1 MNKLNDLAAC
11 TRMAETPY
19 FPRVKTLVVALG
31 AVILHSTFSTACADS
46 DADARIAQLQRMLEA
61 QQQQMQLLANELKAL
76 KEATLKPAESV
87 DSTKSSHPI
96 AVEEKQQLREQQ
108 AKIDTMAEQLK
119 SLQAARGQSTGQPV
133 YANFKNGLSFEDGTG
148 NWKLGINGR
157 VQADYRSFS
166 PDIAAADTFN
176 IRRGRLGAN
185 VAMKDFAARL
195 EAEYSG
201 TANNGSVGLTYA
213 HVDYIHFSSFK
224 LRVGQFKP
232 FYGLERAMNANF
244 TDFQER
250 GSTDYLLGATFDRGL
265 MVFGEPVPGLFYN
278 ASWTDGKGVNTASA
292 NGDETDA
299 KYDNKDTL
307 VRVVGNIAQFADW
320 KDSVV
325 HVGGFYAKGQ
335 QEPGSNPTLAVLT
348 EGRGYTMFSTAE
360 GFTRAVDRTRQGYEL
375 ALAHG
380 PLKFQTEH
388 IRESFDGFNFDRDLT
403 AWYASVNWIV
413 TGETFAS
420 TYKDGMFGRLRPK
433 HDFSW
438 GGDGWGALQLGAR
451 YSKFD
456 GSDFVTANPTGTG
469 RLAAGRSNEFDSWT
483 IGANWILTPY
493 VRLVANYVHTHFD
506 TPITTTAT
514 VSGTAKSYT
523 FDHEDAIT
531 MRAQF
536 DF

>member
-1 MNKLNDLAAC
+1 VKHVNHQAISIAAGAKAPFLHINKITAALS
-11 TRMAETPY
+11 TVMLGMSMTSAWADAET
-19 FPRVKTLVVALG
+19 
-31 AVILHSTFSTACADS
+31 
-46 DADARIAQLQRMLEA
+46 DARIAQLQQMLEA
-61 QQQQMQLLANELKAL
+61 QQQQMQMLANELKAL
-76 KEATLKPAESV
+76 KVTSSKPAE
-87 DSTKSSHPI
+87 PPPAI
-96 AVEEKQQLREQQ
+96 ATEEKLQLREQQ
-108 AKIDTMAEQLK
+108 SKIEAMADQLK
-119 SLQAARGQSTGQPV
+119 TLQSARGQSTGQPV
-133 YANFKNGLSFEDGTG
+133 YANFKNGLSFEDGSG
-148 NWKLGINGR
+148 AWKLGINGR
-157 VQADYRSFS
+157 VQADYRSFA
-166 PDIAAADTFN
+166 PDIAAPDTFN
-176 IRRGRLGAN
+176 IRRARLGAN
-185 VAMKDFAARL
+185 VAMKDVAARL

-213 HVDYIHFSSFK
+213 HVDYTRFNGFK
-224 LRVGQFKP
+224 LRTGQFKP

-250 GSTDYLLGATFDRGL
+250 GSTDYLLGPTFDRGV
-265 MVFGEPVPGLFYN
+265 MVFGEPIPGLFYN
-278 ASWTDGKGVNTASA
+278 ASWTDGKGVNTTTA

-299 KYDNKDTL
+299 KYDNKDGL
-307 VRVVGNIAQFADW
+307 VRVVGNIAQFAGW

-325 HVGGFYAKGQ
+325 HMGGFYAKGQ
-335 QEPGSNPTLAVLT
+335 QEPGSITTLNVQT
-348 EGRGYTMFSTAE
+348 EGRGYTVFSTDT
-360 GFTRAVDRTRQGYEL
+360 FTRAVDRSRQGYEL

-388 IRESFDGFNFDRDLT
+388 IRETFDGANFDRDLT

-413 TGETFAS
+413 TGEAFAS

-433 HDFSW
+433 QDFAW

-456 GSDFVTANPTGTG
+456 GSDFVTTNAAGTG
-469 RLAAGRSNEFDSWT
+469 RLSAGRSNEFDSWT

-493 VRLVANYVHTHFD
+493 MRLVANYVHTQFD
-506 TPITTTAT
+506 TPVTVTTPTSST
-514 VSGTAKSYT
+514 NKSYT

>member
-1 MNKLNDLAAC
+1 MNPLNHLNVRLRDAG
-11 TRMAETPY
+11 TPS
-19 FPRVKTLVVALG
+19 FPRVKALVAALG
-31 AVILHSTFSTACADS
+31 AAMLHSTLSTAWADS
-46 DADARIAQLQRMLEA
+46 NTDARIAQLQRMLEA

-76 KEATLKPAESV
+76 KEASIKPAESV
-87 DSTKSSHPI
+87 DPAKSPHAI
-96 AVEEKQQLREQQ
+96 AAEEKQQLRDQQ
-108 AKIDTMAEQLK
+108 TKIDTMAEQLK
-119 SLQAARGQSTGQPV
+119 SLQAAHGQSTGQPV

-213 HVDYIHFSSFK
+213 HVDYIHFNSFK
-224 LRVGQFKP
+224 LRAGQFKP

-250 GSTDYLLGATFDRGL
+250 GSTDYLLGPTFDRGV

-278 ASWTDGKGVNTASA
+278 ASWTDGKGVNTTTA

-299 KYDNKDTL
+299 KYDNKDAL

-335 QEPGSNPTLAVLT
+335 QEPGSITTLNVQT
-348 EGRGYTMFSTAE
+348 EGRGYIVFSTDT
-360 GFTRAVDRTRQGYEL
+360 FTRAVDRSRQGYEL

-380 PLKFQTEH
+380 PLKLQAEH
-388 IRESFDGFNFDRDLT
+388 ISENFDGFNFDRDLT

-433 HDFSW
+433 HDFAW
-438 GGDGWGALQLGAR
+438 GSDGWGALQLGAR

-456 GSDFVTANPTGTG
+456 GSDFVTSNPAGTG
-469 RLAAGRSNEFDSWT
+469 RLAAGRSNEFDTWT
-483 IGANWILTPY
+483 VGANWILTPY

-506 TPITTTAT
+506 TPVTTTAT
-514 VSGTAKSYT
+514 VSGSSKSYT
-523 FDHEDAIT
+523 LDHEDAIT

>member
-1 MNKLNDLAAC
+1 VKHVNHQAIGIATSPKAPFLRVNKMTAALS
-11 TRMAETPY
+11 TVMLGMSMTSAWADAET
-19 FPRVKTLVVALG
+19 
-31 AVILHSTFSTACADS
+31 
-46 DADARIAQLQRMLEA
+46 DARIAQLQQMLEA
-61 QQQQMQLLANELKAL
+61 QQQQMQVLANELKAL
-76 KEATLKPAESV
+76 KATSIKPAEPQ
-87 DSTKSSHPI
+87 PI
-96 AVEEKQQLREQQ
+96 IATEEKLQLREQQ
-108 AKIDTMAEQLK
+108 SKIEAMADQLK
-119 SLQAARGQSTGQPV
+119 TLQSARGQSTGQPV
-133 YANFKNGLSFEDGTG
+133 YANFKNGLSFEDGSG
-148 NWKLGINGR
+148 AWKLGINGR
-157 VQADYRSFS
+157 VQADYRSFA
-166 PDIAAADTFN
+166 PDIAAPDTFN
-176 IRRGRLGAN
+176 IRRARLGAN

-213 HVDYIHFSSFK
+213 HVDYNRFNGFK
-224 LRVGQFKP
+224 LRAGQFKP

-244 TDFQER
+244 TDFQES
-250 GSTDYLLGATFDRGL
+250 GSTDYLLGPTFDRGV
-265 MVFGEPVPGLFYN
+265 MVFGEPIPGMFYN

-292 NGDETDA
+292 NGDETNA
-299 KYDNKDTL
+299 KYDNKDAL

-335 QEPGSNPTLAVLT
+335 QEPGSISTLNVQT
-348 EGRGYTMFSTAE
+348 EGRGYTVFSFASTE

-380 PLKFQTEH
+380 PVKLQTEH
-388 IRESFDGFNFDRDLT
+388 IRENFDGFNFDRDLT

-433 HDFSW
+433 QDFAW

-456 GSDFVTANPTGTG
+456 GSDFAITNATGTG
-469 RLAAGRSNEFDSWT
+469 KLAAGSTNQFDTW
-483 IGANWILTPY
+483 ILGANWILTPY

-506 TPITTTAT
+506 TPVTTVPLA
-514 VSGTAKSYT
+514 VSGANKSYKL
-523 FDHEDAIT
+523 DHEDAIT